1 MPLVTGRHGIGL
13 WLLCLPLALC
23 GCLENGDVDARE
35 PADAL
40 LRVVSGHEVDLGE
53 VEASTDVRVPSAV
66 AMFEIENPTDEP
78 VEVLRVVR
86 SCGCLEFEPI
96 REIPCGRSQIR
107 IGVRP
112 QAGRELRQSL
122 WFLLANKQ
130 KLELVVHCRT
140 RYAPTIE
147 IGIPRWEIPGSI
159 LLIPLSFFGESPPP
173 RANATLTLGP
183 GVTAC
188 DVDPG
193 AALCWVPVVDADGQA
208 TPMWTSLLRI
218 RTNESGVRGG
228 GFISLQTA
236 GVVHWMEL
244 PCRGIDHGG

>member
-78 VEVLRVVR
+78 VEVLSVVR

-112 QAGRELRQSL
+112 QAGRALRQSL

-140 RYAPTIE
+140 LYAPTIE

-159 LLIPLSFFGESPPP
+159 LLMPRRRPSHCQSRKTSFGALWLCSEYRVEKPSNCLWRSTVMPLARWSRREARSI
-173 RANATLTLGP
+173 RTQQSVWDP
-183 GVTAC
+183 GLSVVTAR
-188 DVDPG
+188 
-193 AALCWVPVVDADGQA
+193 A
-208 TPMWTSLLRI
+208 
-218 RTNESGVRGG
+218 
-228 GFISLQTA
+228 
-236 GVVHWMEL
+236 
-244 PCRGIDHGG
+244 PCG